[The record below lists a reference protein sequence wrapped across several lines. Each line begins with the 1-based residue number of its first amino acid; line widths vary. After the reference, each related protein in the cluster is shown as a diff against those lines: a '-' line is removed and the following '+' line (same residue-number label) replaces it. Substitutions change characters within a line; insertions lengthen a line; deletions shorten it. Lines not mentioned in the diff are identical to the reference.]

1 MPTNNAMHRPAG
13 APRLAAQAVEILRPM
28 DNAVATL
35 PTPTLV
41 PAPAGMVSRIAT
53 LPART
58 KLMAGIG
65 DAALLAVLVAL
76 AFSVNRP
83 DYKVLFA
90 NLSEKDGGP
99 IIEKLSQ
106 MNVPYRFTD
115 GGGAILVPADKVYD
129 LRLKL
134 SAQGLPRGSTTG
146 YELLDKTPFGQT
158 QGQER
163 IAVQRALEGELTRTI
178 QSLASVQSARVHL
191 ALPNNNGFFR
201 EQQKPSASVVL
212 NLHPGRTLD
221 RAQIAGI
228 VHLVSSSVPELAPKA
243 VSVLDGTGALLSTQG
258 DAAIGL
264 DSQQLQYARE
274 VEAGYLKRVIDLLEP
289 VVGRDNLRATVT
301 AELDFSHNEALSE
314 AFKPNQGEG
323 QAAVREQR
331 TDDSSQ
337 GRNALPAGVPGAMSN
352 QPPVPASAP
361 ITGAAQ
367 ALQGAQGAAGT
378 NGRRQAET
386 RYEVDKTTRWT
397 RSAMGSVRRL
407 NAAVVVNHRTTTDA
421 KGKTTTVPLPPE
433 EIEKLT
439 ALVQQ
444 GIGLNQERGDSVRVI
459 NAPFRTEPAT
469 PAEEVPLWKQPW
481 LQDLLR
487 SAAAP
492 LALALVALVIV
503 FALVRPAIKA
513 AMPPPPVAQ
522 ARTSPV
528 DEVVDGY
535 AALPALPGPGA
546 MAALEGPQTDERL
559 EAVRRMA
566 KENPQA
572 VANIVRGWVNGEA
585 G

>member
-1 MPTNNAMHRPAG
+1 
-13 APRLAAQAVEILRPM
+13 M
-28 DNAVATL
+28 DNAVAPL
-35 PTPTLV
+35 ATPTLV
-41 PAPAGMVSRIAT
+41 PAPASAGARIAA

-65 DAALLAVLVAL
+65 IAALLAVLVAL
-76 AFSVNRP
+76 AFSMNRP

-99 IIEKLSQ
+99 IIEKLAQ
-106 MNVPYRFTD
+106 MNVPYRFTE

-134 SAQGLPRGSTTG
+134 SAQGLPKGSTTG

-191 ALPNNNGFFR
+191 ALPNSNGFFR

-228 VHLVSSSVPELAPKA
+228 VHLVSSSVPELTPKA
-243 VSVLDGTGALLSTQG
+243 VSVLDGTGALLSTQP
-258 DAAIGL
+258 DAAQGL
-264 DSQQLQYARE
+264 DSQQLQYVRE
-274 VEAGYLKRVIDLLEP
+274 VEAGYLKRVIELLEP

-301 AELDFSHNEALSE
+301 AELDFSQTEALSE

-323 QAAVREQR
+323 QATVREQR
-331 TDDSSQ
+331 TEESGQ
-337 GRNALPAGVPGAMSN
+337 PGNPVPAGVPGAMSN

-361 ITGAAQ
+361 LTGAAQ
-367 ALQGAQGAAGT
+367 ALQAAQLGGTAA
-378 NGRRQAET
+378 NGRREAET

-397 RSAMGSVRRL
+397 KAAVGTVRRL

-421 KGKTTTVPLPPE
+421 KGKTTTAPLSNE

-444 GIGLNQERGDSVRVI
+444 GIGFSQERGDSVRVV
-459 NAPFRTEPAT
+459 NAPFRSEPV
-469 PAEEVPLWKQPW
+469 PQAEETPLWQQPW

-492 LALALVALVIV
+492 AALALVALVIV

-513 AMPPPPVAQ
+513 AMPQPVEVVNKGNQ
-522 ARTSPV
+522 V
-528 DEVVDGY
+528 DEVVDDD
-535 AALPALPGPGA
+535 AALPALPGAGA
-546 MAALEGPQTDERL
+546 VPALEAPQSNQRL
-559 EAVRRMA
+559 EAVRRLA
-566 KENPQA
+566 KDNPQA

-585 G
+585 AS